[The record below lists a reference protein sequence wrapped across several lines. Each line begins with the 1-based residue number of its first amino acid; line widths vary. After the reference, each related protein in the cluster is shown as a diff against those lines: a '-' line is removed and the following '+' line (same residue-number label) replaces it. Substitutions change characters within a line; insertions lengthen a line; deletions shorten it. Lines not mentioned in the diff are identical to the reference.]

1 MRKHNQV
8 IIKVNTFVDKG
19 IAEVVSILNQI
30 DNVITFSSCE
40 GKNSRNQENAHVY
53 FYYGYPF
60 KPDYHKML
68 SFAAR
73 LAKVLA
79 ANDSYDTD
87 IALEWIGD
95 KETPFISISMPS
107 EQIHSV
113 AMILNDHMNE
123 FLCGILDKEPHHLRE
138 HQSH

>member
-19 IAEVVSILNQI
+19 IAEVVSVLNQI
-30 DNVITFSSCE
+30 DSVITFSSCE
-40 GKNSRNQENAHVY
+40 GRDGRNQEDAHVY

-60 KPDYHKML
+60 EPDYHKIV
-68 SFAAR
+68 SFAAK

-87 IALEWIGD
+87 IALEWTGD
-95 KETPFISISMPS
+95 KETPFISIRMPP
-107 EQIHSV
+107 EQIHTV
-113 AMILNDHMNE
+113 AMILNDHMSE
-123 FLCGILDKEPHHLRE
+123 FPYDILDKEPHHLRG